1 MRVTPTDTV
10 MRLVEQ
16 LRVQAERGRE
26 REREQESAAAAVQQA
41 LTRQLADASSRH
53 KEALQL
59 WALKERECHEHE
71 WVIEGLQEKVEAS
84 SAALA
89 AAEKEKVEAQERAS
103 ALHEVAQRK
112 GEEARRWQDAH
123 NVVQAKLVEA
133 QQSVTDKDERIVA
146 LERKLAAIA
155 ASHKQQA
162 SQLELQTE
170 QVALAS
176 ILFTPVLLYWL
187 LGLCRLAV

>member
-59 WALKERECHEHE
+59 LALKERECHEHE
-71 WVIEGLQEKVEAS
+71 WVIEGLQEKVEATEEAVVMVAV
-84 SAALA
+84 AARHLSVQHLVDA
-89 AAEKEKVEAQERAS
+89 EDGGGAAEDGRLLVAREHERLKRCVGKAGCERAS
-103 ALHEVAQRK
+103 GVVGWSTRENGVSSRLVSSRAAL
-112 GEEARRWQDAH
+112 RRTSA
-123 NVVQAKLVEA
+123 NGK
-133 QQSVTDKDERIVA
+133 
-146 LERKLAAIA
+146 
-155 ASHKQQA
+155 
-162 SQLELQTE
+162 
-170 QVALAS
+170 
-176 ILFTPVLLYWL
+176 
-187 LGLCRLAV
+187 C

>member
-1 MRVTPTDTV
+1 
-10 MRLVEQ
+10 MRLVEE

-103 ALHEVAQRK
+103 ALPKSAGRNLR
-112 GEEARRWQDAH
+112 G
-123 NVVQAKLVEA
+123 
-133 QQSVTDKDERIVA
+133 
-146 LERKLAAIA
+146 AILCE
-155 ASHKQQA
+155 KQ
-162 SQLELQTE
+162 
-170 QVALAS
+170 
-176 ILFTPVLLYWL
+176 PCWR
-187 LGLCRLAV
+187 LGLTNST